1 MDPIS
6 LTLAILPLAGGTIM
20 VYGELHKKFKAFCH
34 YSREVSRARK
44 RFDRQQQF
52 FRNEIHLL
60 IRHVLK
66 DECAIETMLDNPGH
80 NKWKSQELEDALK
93 EHLRQN
99 YSTYLDAIEEISSSN
114 EELVEI
120 MGCFNNLDSQ
130 RQKRESMKDAVLR
143 LRDRVKVAWDKT
155 KIDASIANLRNLNED
170 LRRLRQQTVELQ
182 TRATRPR
189 GVQKHISQEY
199 SEYRTIRR
207 ASKALH
213 AALTTAWSDPAAPC
227 FGNEAG
233 HDVKLFA
240 DASVKDGVQMDMMML
255 CNNHISHLAQ
265 RTMMRLRVNSQV
277 IDWIDPVLP
286 TPPCSDSGG
295 QKRRKVRFSDD
306 TATPSSSGPQ
316 EGYSMLPSPKSP
328 STDAPQ
334 LKNLSGKDLC
344 SALTRDTLR
353 PLARCSSICVGFID
367 NYSDETF
374 RHSLYHVVGQ
384 KGCEPQHLVSMRQI
398 MENPIENSLS
408 VVDQLKLARNLVAAV
423 LKFHSTPWLG
433 QYFALTNLSIF
444 QSTPDLSGCLQT
456 LHFGANFVGT
466 SSMDGAESMSPSTL
480 PEEAIENAKLEYGI
494 RNLTLWCLGAILL
507 QIGRWAAVDSPDDV
521 LRIRKL
527 SSQVPA
533 LGPRYQE
540 LTQRCLECDFGYGAD
555 LSKPRLQQAVYEN
568 VMCELNAMISSLDIN
583 GLNGSDSIFRITNSS
598 VL

>member
-1 MDPIS
+1 
-6 LTLAILPLAGGTIM
+6 
-20 VYGELHKKFKAFCH
+20 
-34 YSREVSRARK
+34 
-44 RFDRQQQF
+44 
-52 FRNEIHLL
+52 
-60 IRHVLK
+60 
-66 DECAIETMLDNPGH
+66 MLDNPSH
-80 NKWKSQELEDALK
+80 NKWESQELEDALK
-93 EHLRQN
+93 EHLGQN
-99 YSTYLDAIEEISSSN
+99 YGICLDTIEEISSSN

-120 MGCFNNLDSQ
+120 MECFNSIESQ
-130 RQKRESMKDAVLR
+130 RQKGESMKDAVLR
-143 LRDRVKVAWDKT
+143 LRERVRVAWDKT
-155 KIDASIANLRNLNED
+155 KIDASIANLRNSNED
-170 LRRLRQQTVELQ
+170 LRRLRQQAVELQ
-182 TRATRPR
+182 TPATQPR
-189 GVQKHISQEY
+189 SVQKHTSQEY

-227 FGNEAG
+227 FGNEAS

-240 DASVKDGVQMDMMML
+240 NARVKDGVQMDMTML
-255 CNNHISHLAQ
+255 CNNRISHRAQ
-265 RTMMRLRVNSQV
+265 RTMMKLRVNSQV
-277 IDWIDPVLP
+277 IDWIDPILH
-286 TPPCSDSGG
+286 TPPCSDGG
-295 QKRRKVRFSDD
+295 SQKRRKVRFSDD
-306 TATPSSSGPQ
+306 TATGPQ
-316 EGYSMLPSPKSP
+316 EGCSMLPSPRSP
-328 STDAPQ
+328 STVAPQ
-334 LKNLSGKDLC
+334 LKNLSGKDLY

-353 PLARCSSICVGFID
+353 PLDRCSSISVGFID
-367 NYSDETF
+367 NCSDETF
-374 RHSLYHVVGQ
+374 RHSLYHVTGQ

-444 QSTPDLSGCLQT
+444 QSTPDLSVCLQT

-466 SSMDGAESMSPSTL
+466 SSMDGAESMSPLTL
-480 PEEAIENAKLEYGI
+480 PEQAIENAKLKYGI

-540 LTQRCLECDFGYGAD
+540 LTQKCLECDFGYGVD

-568 VMCELNAMISSLDIN
+568 VVCELSAMISSLDIN
-583 GLNGSDSIFRITNSS
+583 G
-598 VL
+598 